1 MKITI
6 LAGGS
11 GTRLWP
17 RSRVRYPKQFLDL
30 VVPGQS
36 LLQETV
42 ERILPLVP
50 PEDILIVTGRAF
62 VREVARQLPDVPR
75 ANILTEPCGRGSA
88 PAIGLAAITIR
99 QRWGDDV
106 MVSLHSD
113 HHVAHPDT
121 LRNALLGAAGL
132 AQKGHLVTLG
142 ILPSEPHTGL
152 GYIKRGSS
160 LGTANGFAA
169 YDIAR
174 FVEKPNYATAKE
186 YVESGE
192 YYWNTGM
199 FVWKTD
205 TLLSEM
211 AAHMPNL
218 SAALTKLQAT
228 LDTPRAKAAQT
239 RVWKTLATEQID
251 TGIMERTSLGAVVA
265 IDTMGWNDVGDWN
278 SLTDVCRADAQNNIV
293 IGKFEGIDTSNC
305 IIVGTGRRMIGA
317 IGLKDMVIVETDDAI
332 LVCPRHH
339 AQSVR
344 KLVERLRADKQ
355 EKYL

>member
-75 ANILTEPCGRGSA
+75 ANILTEPFGRGSA

-99 QRWGDDV
+99 QRWEDDV

-113 HHVAHPDT
+113 HHIAEHEL
-121 LRNALLGAAGL
+121 LRRALLRAAGL
-132 AQKGHLVTLG
+132 ARAGRLATLG
-142 ILPSEPHTGL
+142 IVPSYPHTGL
-152 GYIKRGSS
+152 GYIQRGAS
-160 LGTANGFAA
+160 LGNDDGLPA
-169 YDIAR
+169 YAIAR
-174 FVEKPNYATAKE
+174 FVEKPNSDAARQYI
-186 YVESGE
+186 ESGE

-199 FVWKTD
+199 FVWRTD

-218 SAALTKLQAT
+218 TAALTKLQAT

-239 RVWKTLATEQID
+239 RVWKALATEQID
-251 TGIMERTSLGAVVA
+251 TGIMEKTSLGAVVA

-278 SLTDVCRADAQNNIV
+278 SLTDVCRADEQNNVV

-344 KLVERLRADKQ
+344 KLVEKLRADKQ
-355 EKYL
+355 ETYL